1 MAYAACWT
9 ASTRAA
15 RAGSARSA
23 LRQVRPAGID
33 GVRVGEDVDEGWRA
47 GREGAFERRLQVLR
61 ALDQLAVAAQRLDD
75 LVVARLGPQLGRHR
89 VAVEELHRVLLE
101 RPDAVVAHHGHDVDA
116 VAGQRVELHAAKAEP
131 AGADEQHDLLART
144 RQLRRQRVAGPRAQ
158 AAERARVQPAAGL
171 V

>member
-33 GVRVGEDVDEGWRA
+33 DVRVGEDVDEGWRA

-61 ALDQLAVAAQRLDD
+61 ALDPLPGPARRLDALAVGRAGR
-75 LVVARLGPQLGRHR
+75 QLGRHR

-101 RPDAVVAHHGHDVDA
+101 RPDAVVAHHRDHV
-116 VAGQRVELHAAKAEP
+116 
-131 AGADEQHDLLART
+131 
-144 RQLRRQRVAGPRAQ
+144 
-158 AAERARVQPAAGL
+158 
-171 V
+171 

>member
-33 GVRVGEDVDEGWRA
+33 DVRVGEDVDEGRGA
-47 GREGAFERRLQVLR
+47 GREGALERGLQLR
-61 ALDQLAVAAQRLDD
+61 RTLDQLAMATERLDD
-75 LVVARLGPQLGRHR
+75 LVVARARPQLGRHR

-101 RPDAVVAHHGHDVDA
+101 RPDAVVAHHRDHVD
-116 VAGQRVELHAAKAEP
+116 P
-131 AGADEQHDLLART
+131 
-144 RQLRRQRVAGPRAQ
+144 
-158 AAERARVQPAAGL
+158 QP
-171 V
+171 

>member
-33 GVRVGEDVDEGWRA
+33 DVRVGEDVDEGRRA
-47 GREGAFERRLQVLR
+47 GREGAFERGLQVGR

-75 LVVARLGPQLGRHR
+75 LVVARAGPQLGRHG

-101 RPDAVVAHHGHDVDA
+101 RPDAVVAHHRDHVDA
-116 VAGQRVELHAAKAEP
+116 EPGEGVELHPAEP
-131 AGADEQHDLLART
+131 EGTVAD
-144 RQLRRQRVAGPRAQ
+144 
-158 AAERARVQPAAGL
+158 
-171 V
+171 